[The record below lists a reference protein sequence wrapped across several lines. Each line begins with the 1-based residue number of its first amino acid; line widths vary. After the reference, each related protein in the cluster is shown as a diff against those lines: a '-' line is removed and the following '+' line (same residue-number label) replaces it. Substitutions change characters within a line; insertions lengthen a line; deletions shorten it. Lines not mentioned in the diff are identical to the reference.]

1 MRKRWDAR
9 RRRLT
14 ALVADRMQPWVEAG
28 AQRIAGPLA
37 RFDPDQRAGEVEA
50 RLEVRLESVRSRLEA
65 LAEVGRV
72 RRGERTALVTELK
85 AVQGELD
92 RLASRLP
99 AVRVRTVQVRLDAY
113 RSAVEALPEAG
124 RVSRPGQ
131 EAGVMAGT
139 AALGWAVLQAGSAPV
154 TAGAG
159 LVAAGGAAAVVTMR
173 SRLRRRERKAALSE
187 AISAAETAVPRL
199 ADRPVAELNRELRA
213 LVRRARG
220 SGRLSAGASALL
232 TGIAERL
239 EVLLER
245 SLSEDLGQ
253 DVVHLVRAS
262 ITDYLPDTLDPFLAM
277 PDPQAR
283 VGDRRAVDEVIDQL
297 AALDRALAAASDRT
311 GRDRAA
317 DQLLVQGEFLRTKFA
332 ATPHQHPDQ
341 HLPRAE
347 QA

>member
-1 MRKRWDAR
+1 MRKKLDAR

-28 AQRIAGPLA
+28 AQRIAAPLA
-37 RFDPDQRAGEVEA
+37 RLDPDHRAGELETRLEA
-50 RLEVRLESVRSRLEA
+50 RLDAVRDRLEA
-65 LAEVGRV
+65 LAAAGRA
-72 RRGERTALVTELK
+72 RRGERAALTEELA
-85 AVQGELD
+85 AVEGDLA
-92 RLASRLP
+92 RLAARLP
-99 AVRVRTVQVRLDAY
+99 AVRVRTLQVRLDAY

-173 SRLRRRERKAALSE
+173 SRLRRRERKAAISE
-187 AISAAETAVPRL
+187 AISAAEAGVPRL
-199 ADRPVAELNRELRA
+199 ADRPVAELSRELRA

-220 SGRLSAGASALL
+220 SGRLSAGAGALL
-232 TGIAERL
+232 TRIADRL
-239 EVLLER
+239 EALLER
-245 SLSEDLGQ
+245 SLTEDLGQ

-262 ITDYLPDTLDPFLAM
+262 ITDYLPDTLDPFLAL

-283 VGDRRAVDEVIDQL
+283 IGDRRAIDEVTDQL
-297 AALDRALAAASDRT
+297 AALDRALAAAADRT
-311 GRDRAA
+311 GRNRAA
-317 DQLLVQGEFLRTKFA
+317 DQLLVQGEFLRSKFGA
-332 ATPHQHPDQ
+332 APD
-341 HLPRAE
+341 LDAE